1 MSTTPATLSLTTAI
15 VVPAPTEA
23 NALASTGDELASAL
37 RVARKTIPRMESER
51 QAASGR
57 EDRRA
62 KALMPGRDHR
72 LAVGQRATAARLGG
86 DATMIKLP
94 AIA

>member
-37 RVARKTIPRMESER
+37 RVARKTITRM
-51 QAASGR
+51 
-57 EDRRA
+57 D
-62 KALMPGRDHR
+62 
-72 LAVGQRATAARLGG
+72 QRG
-86 DATMIKLP
+86 KLP
-94 AIA
+94 RAVRIAGRKR